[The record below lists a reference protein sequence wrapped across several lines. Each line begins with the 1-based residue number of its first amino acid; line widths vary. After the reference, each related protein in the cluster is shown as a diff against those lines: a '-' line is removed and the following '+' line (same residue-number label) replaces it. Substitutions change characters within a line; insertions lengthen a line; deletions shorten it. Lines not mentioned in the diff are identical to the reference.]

1 MVVLKYLII
10 VIVFLKFKGDVV
22 DIKFENLAK
31 IDILIQM
38 VEQLESKV
46 SGTKRWLNINE
57 TAHYLGYSKEY
68 IHKLKDSSL
77 FLNKH
82 YYKKSG
88 KLLFDKDELDLWVTS
103 SKVKLDSKK
112 IAQEVLKDLI

>member
-1 MVVLKYLII
+1 M
-10 VIVFLKFKGDVV
+10 

-31 IDILIQM
+31 IDLLIQM
-38 VEQLESKV
+38 MEQLESKV
-46 SGTKRWLNINE
+46 SGAKRWLNITE

-68 IHKLKDSSL
+68 IHKLKDSSF

-88 KLLFDKDELDLWVTS
+88 KLLFDKDELDIWVTS
-103 SKVKLDSKK
+103 SQTTMNPKE
-112 IAQEVLKDLI
+112 IAKEVLKDLI